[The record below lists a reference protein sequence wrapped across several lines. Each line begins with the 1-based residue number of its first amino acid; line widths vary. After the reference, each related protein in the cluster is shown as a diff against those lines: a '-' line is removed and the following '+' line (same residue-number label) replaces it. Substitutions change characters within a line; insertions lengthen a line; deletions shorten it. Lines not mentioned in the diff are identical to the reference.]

1 MIEST
6 IISWIGSATAAG
18 SRVSVGARL
27 QSTTLPALVI
37 DLTEGS
43 AAALPS
49 TTRNLYQYSLS
60 MSSVADTML
69 AAQSLSDA
77 AVALVKTGALT
88 NGGWT
93 ASTNGGFMIELPS
106 LLPTLPLCTS
116 TLWRASAAD
125 AGTTTPDD
133 VPRWQHLRS
142 RRK

>member
-6 IISWIGSATAAG
+6 IIGWIGVGTAAG
-18 SRVSVGARL
+18 TRVSVGARL

-88 NGGWT
+88 NDGCAYEPVYAVIQPPNVGEGDEVEPAIVT
-93 ASTNGGFMIELPS
+93 ATMSIMY
-106 LLPTLPLCTS
+106 
-116 TLWRASAAD
+116 RA
-125 AGTTTPDD
+125 
-133 VPRWQHLRS
+133 
-142 RRK
+142 

>member
-6 IISWIGSATAAG
+6 IIGWIGVATAAG
-18 SRVSVGARL
+18 TRVSVGARL

-88 NGGWT
+88 NGGCAYEPVYAVIQPPNVGEGDEVEPAIVT
-93 ASTNGGFMIELPS
+93 ATMTIMY
-106 LLPTLPLCTS
+106 
-116 TLWRASAAD
+116 RA
-125 AGTTTPDD
+125 
-133 VPRWQHLRS
+133 
-142 RRK
+142 

>member
-6 IISWIGSATAAG
+6 IIGWIGVGTAAG
-18 SRVSVGARL
+18 TRVSVGARL

-49 TTRNLYQYSLS
+49 TTRNLYEYSLS

-88 NGGWT
+88 NGGCAYEPVYAVIQPPNVGEGDEVEPAIVT
-93 ASTNGGFMIELPS
+93 ATMSIMY
-106 LLPTLPLCTS
+106 
-116 TLWRASAAD
+116 RA
-125 AGTTTPDD
+125 
-133 VPRWQHLRS
+133 
-142 RRK
+142 

>member
-6 IISWIGSATAAG
+6 IIGWIGAATTAG
-18 SRVSVGARL
+18 SRVSVGARV

-77 AVALVKTGALT
+77 AVALVKTGALI
-88 NGGWT
+88 NGGCAYEPVYAVIQPPNVGEGDEVEPAIVT
-93 ASTNGGFMIELPS
+93 ATMTIMY
-106 LLPTLPLCTS
+106 
-116 TLWRASAAD
+116 RA
-125 AGTTTPDD
+125 
-133 VPRWQHLRS
+133 
-142 RRK
+142 

>member
-6 IISWIGSATAAG
+6 IIGWIGSATTAG

-88 NGGWT
+88 NGGCAYEPVYAVIQPPNVGEGDEVEPAIVT
-93 ASTNGGFMIELPS
+93 ATMTIMY
-106 LLPTLPLCTS
+106 
-116 TLWRASAAD
+116 RA
-125 AGTTTPDD
+125 
-133 VPRWQHLRS
+133 
-142 RRK
+142 

>member
-6 IISWIGSATAAG
+6 IIGWIGVGTAAG
-18 SRVSVGARL
+18 TRVSVGARL

-49 TTRNLYQYSLS
+49 TTRNLYEYSLS

-88 NGGWT
+88 NGGCAFEPVYAVIQPPNVGEGDEVEPAIVT
-93 ASTNGGFMIELPS
+93 ATMSIMY
-106 LLPTLPLCTS
+106 
-116 TLWRASAAD
+116 RA
-125 AGTTTPDD
+125 
-133 VPRWQHLRS
+133 
-142 RRK
+142 

>member
-6 IISWIGSATAAG
+6 IIGWIGVGTAAG
-18 SRVSVGARL
+18 TRVSVGARL

-49 TTRNLYQYSLS
+49 TTRNLYEYSLS

-88 NGGWT
+88 NAGCAFEPVYAVIQPPNVGEGDEVEPAIVT
-93 ASTNGGFMIELPS
+93 ATMTIMY
-106 LLPTLPLCTS
+106 
-116 TLWRASAAD
+116 RA
-125 AGTTTPDD
+125 
-133 VPRWQHLRS
+133 
-142 RRK
+142 

>member
-6 IISWIGSATAAG
+6 IITWIGVATTAG
-18 SRVSVGARL
+18 TRVSVGARL

-49 TTRNLYQYSLS
+49 TTRNLYEYSLS

-77 AVALVKTGALT
+77 AVALVKTGALI
-88 NGGWT
+88 NGGCAYEPVYAVIQPPNVGEGDEVEPAIVT
-93 ASTNGGFMIELPS
+93 ATMTIMY
-106 LLPTLPLCTS
+106 
-116 TLWRASAAD
+116 RA
-125 AGTTTPDD
+125 
-133 VPRWQHLRS
+133 
-142 RRK
+142 

>member
-6 IISWIGSATAAG
+6 IIGWIGAATTAG

-88 NGGWT
+88 NDGCAYEPVYAVIQPPNVGEGDEVEPAIVT
-93 ASTNGGFMIELPS
+93 ATMTIMYRE
-106 LLPTLPLCTS
+106 
-116 TLWRASAAD
+116 
-125 AGTTTPDD
+125 
-133 VPRWQHLRS
+133 
-142 RRK
+142 

>member
-6 IISWIGSATAAG
+6 IISWIGAATTAG

-88 NGGWT
+88 NGGCAYEPVYAVIQPPNVGEGDEVEPAIVT
-93 ASTNGGFMIELPS
+93 ATMTIMY
-106 LLPTLPLCTS
+106 
-116 TLWRASAAD
+116 RA
-125 AGTTTPDD
+125 
-133 VPRWQHLRS
+133 
-142 RRK
+142 

>member
-6 IISWIGSATAAG
+6 IIGWIGAATTAG

-69 AAQSLSDA
+69 AAQSLSDSA
-77 AVALVKTGALT
+77 IALVKTGALVA
-88 NGGWT
+88 GGCAYEPVYAVIQPPNVGEGDEVEPAIVT
-93 ASTNGGFMIELPS
+93 ATMTIMY
-106 LLPTLPLCTS
+106 
-116 TLWRASAAD
+116 RA
-125 AGTTTPDD
+125 
-133 VPRWQHLRS
+133 
-142 RRK
+142 

>member
-6 IISWIGSATAAG
+6 IIGWIGAATTAG
-18 SRVSVGARL
+18 TRVSVGARL

-88 NGGWT
+88 NGGCAYEPVYAVIQPPNVGEGDEVEPAIVT
-93 ASTNGGFMIELPS
+93 ATMTIMY
-106 LLPTLPLCTS
+106 
-116 TLWRASAAD
+116 RA
-125 AGTTTPDD
+125 
-133 VPRWQHLRS
+133 
-142 RRK
+142 

>member
-6 IISWIGSATAAG
+6 IIGWIGSGTAAG

-77 AVALVKTGALT
+77 AIALVKTGALVA
-88 NGGWT
+88 GGCAYEPVYAVIQPPNVGEGDEVEPAIVT
-93 ASTNGGFMIELPS
+93 ATMTIMY
-106 LLPTLPLCTS
+106 
-116 TLWRASAAD
+116 RA
-125 AGTTTPDD
+125 
-133 VPRWQHLRS
+133 
-142 RRK
+142 

>member
-6 IISWIGSATAAG
+6 IITWIGVGTTAG

-88 NGGWT
+88 NGGCAYEPVYAVIQPPNVGEGDEVEPAIVT
-93 ASTNGGFMIELPS
+93 ATMSIMY
-106 LLPTLPLCTS
+106 
-116 TLWRASAAD
+116 RA
-125 AGTTTPDD
+125 
-133 VPRWQHLRS
+133 
-142 RRK
+142 

>member
-6 IISWIGSATAAG
+6 IIGWIGTATTAG

-49 TTRNLYQYSLS
+49 GGVRNLYQYSLS

-77 AVALVKTGALT
+77 AIALVKTNALVA
-88 NGGWT
+88 GGCAYEPVYAVIQPPNVGEGDEVEPAIVT
-93 ASTNGGFMIELPS
+93 ATMTIMY
-106 LLPTLPLCTS
+106 
-116 TLWRASAAD
+116 RA
-125 AGTTTPDD
+125 
-133 VPRWQHLRS
+133 
-142 RRK
+142 

>member
-6 IISWIGSATAAG
+6 IIGWIGSATAAG

-49 TTRNLYQYSLS
+49 GGVRNLYQYSLS

-77 AVALVKTGALT
+77 AIAKVQTGALVA
-88 NGGWT
+88 GGCAYEPVYAVIQPPNVGEGDEVEPAIVT
-93 ASTNGGFMIELPS
+93 ATMTILY
-106 LLPTLPLCTS
+106 
-116 TLWRASAAD
+116 RA
-125 AGTTTPDD
+125 
-133 VPRWQHLRS
+133 
-142 RRK
+142 

>member
-6 IISWIGSATAAG
+6 IITWIGVATTAG
-18 SRVSVGARL
+18 TRVSVGARL

-49 TTRNLYQYSLS
+49 GSVRDLYQYSLS

-88 NGGWT
+88 NGGCAYESVYAVIQPPNVGEGDEVEPAIVT
-93 ASTNGGFMIELPS
+93 ATMTILY
-106 LLPTLPLCTS
+106 
-116 TLWRASAAD
+116 RA
-125 AGTTTPDD
+125 
-133 VPRWQHLRS
+133 
-142 RRK
+142 

>member
-6 IISWIGSATAAG
+6 IIGWIGVATAAG
-18 SRVSVGARL
+18 TRVSVGARL

-77 AVALVKTGALT
+77 AVALVKTGALI
-88 NGGWT
+88 NGGCAYEPVYAVIQPPNVGEGDEVEPAIVT
-93 ASTNGGFMIELPS
+93 ATMTIMY
-106 LLPTLPLCTS
+106 
-116 TLWRASAAD
+116 RA
-125 AGTTTPDD
+125 
-133 VPRWQHLRS
+133 
-142 RRK
+142 

>member
-6 IISWIGSATAAG
+6 IIGWIGAATAAG

-88 NGGWT
+88 NGGCAYEPVYAVIQPPNVGEGDEVEPAIVT
-93 ASTNGGFMIELPS
+93 ATMTIMY
-106 LLPTLPLCTS
+106 
-116 TLWRASAAD
+116 RA
-125 AGTTTPDD
+125 
-133 VPRWQHLRS
+133 
-142 RRK
+142 

>member
-6 IISWIGSATAAG
+6 IIGWIGAATAAG

-77 AVALVKTGALT
+77 AIALVKTGALT
-88 NGGWT
+88 NGGCAYEPVYAVIQPPNVGEGDEVEPAIVT
-93 ASTNGGFMIELPS
+93 ATMTIMY
-106 LLPTLPLCTS
+106 
-116 TLWRASAAD
+116 RA
-125 AGTTTPDD
+125 
-133 VPRWQHLRS
+133 
-142 RRK
+142 

>member
-6 IISWIGSATAAG
+6 IIGWIGTATTAG

-60 MSSVADTML
+60 MSSVANTML
-69 AAQSLSDA
+69 DAQSLSDA
-77 AVALVKTGALT
+77 AIALVKTGALVA
-88 NGGWT
+88 GGCAYEPVYAVIQPPNVGEGDEVEPAIVT
-93 ASTNGGFMIELPS
+93 ATMTIMY
-106 LLPTLPLCTS
+106 
-116 TLWRASAAD
+116 RA
-125 AGTTTPDD
+125 
-133 VPRWQHLRS
+133 
-142 RRK
+142 

>member
-6 IISWIGSATAAG
+6 IIGWIGAATTAG

-88 NGGWT
+88 NDGCAYEPVYAVIQPPNVGEGDEVEPAIVT
-93 ASTNGGFMIELPS
+93 ATMTIMY
-106 LLPTLPLCTS
+106 
-116 TLWRASAAD
+116 RA
-125 AGTTTPDD
+125 
-133 VPRWQHLRS
+133 
-142 RRK
+142 

>member
-6 IISWIGSATAAG
+6 IIGWIGAATTAG

-77 AVALVKTGALT
+77 AVALVKTGALI
-88 NGGWT
+88 NGGCAYEPVYAVIQPPNVGEGDEVEPAIVT
-93 ASTNGGFMIELPS
+93 ATMTIMY
-106 LLPTLPLCTS
+106 
-116 TLWRASAAD
+116 RA
-125 AGTTTPDD
+125 
-133 VPRWQHLRS
+133 
-142 RRK
+142 

>member
-6 IISWIGSATAAG
+6 IIGWIGSATAAG

-49 TTRNLYQYSLS
+49 SGTRNLYQYSLS

-69 AAQSLSDA
+69 DAQSLSDA
-77 AVALVKTGALT
+77 AIAKVKTGALVA
-88 NGGWT
+88 GGCAYEPVYAVIQPPNVGEGDEVEPAIVT
-93 ASTNGGFMIELPS
+93 A
-106 LLPTLPLCTS
+106 TLTIMY
-116 TLWRASAAD
+116 RA
-125 AGTTTPDD
+125 
-133 VPRWQHLRS
+133 
-142 RRK
+142 

>member
-77 AVALVKTGALT
+77 AVALVKTGALI
-88 NGGWT
+88 NGGCAYEPVYAVIQPPNVGEGDEVEPAIVT
-93 ASTNGGFMIELPS
+93 ATMTIMY
-106 LLPTLPLCTS
+106 
-116 TLWRASAAD
+116 RA
-125 AGTTTPDD
+125 
-133 VPRWQHLRS
+133 
-142 RRK
+142 

>member
-6 IISWIGSATAAG
+6 IIGWIGTTTTAG

-77 AVALVKTGALT
+77 AIALVKTGALT
-88 NGGWT
+88 AGGCAYEPVYAVIQPPNVGEGDEVEPAIVT
-93 ASTNGGFMIELPS
+93 ATMTIMY
-106 LLPTLPLCTS
+106 
-116 TLWRASAAD
+116 RA
-125 AGTTTPDD
+125 
-133 VPRWQHLRS
+133 
-142 RRK
+142 

>member
-6 IISWIGSATAAG
+6 IITWIGVGTTAG
-18 SRVSVGARL
+18 TRVSVGARL

-88 NGGWT
+88 NDGCAYEPVYAVIQPPNVGEGDEVEPAIVT
-93 ASTNGGFMIELPS
+93 ATMSIMY
-106 LLPTLPLCTS
+106 
-116 TLWRASAAD
+116 RA
-125 AGTTTPDD
+125 
-133 VPRWQHLRS
+133 
-142 RRK
+142 

>member
-6 IISWIGSATAAG
+6 IIGWIGSATTAG

-43 AAALPS
+43 AAALPAGNS
-49 TTRNLYQYSLS
+49 RDLYQYSLS

-77 AVALVKTGALT
+77 AIALVKTGALVA
-88 NGGWT
+88 GGCAYEPVYAVIQPPNVGEGDEVEPAIVT
-93 ASTNGGFMIELPS
+93 ATMTIMY
-106 LLPTLPLCTS
+106 
-116 TLWRASAAD
+116 RA
-125 AGTTTPDD
+125 
-133 VPRWQHLRS
+133 
-142 RRK
+142 

>member
-6 IISWIGSATAAG
+6 IISWIGVATTAG
-18 SRVSVGARL
+18 TRVSVGARL
-27 QSTTLPALVI
+27 QSTSLPALVI

-77 AVALVKTGALT
+77 AIALVKTGALT
-88 NGGWT
+88 AGGCAYEPVYAVIQPPNVGEGDEVEPAIVT
-93 ASTNGGFMIELPS
+93 ATMTILY
-106 LLPTLPLCTS
+106 
-116 TLWRASAAD
+116 RA
-125 AGTTTPDD
+125 
-133 VPRWQHLRS
+133 
-142 RRK
+142 

>member
-6 IISWIGSATAAG
+6 IIGWIGAATTAG

-69 AAQSLSDA
+69 DAQSLSDA
-77 AVALVKTGALT
+77 AVALVKTGALIA
-88 NGGWT
+88 GGCAYEPVYAVIQPPNVGEGDEVEPAIVT
-93 ASTNGGFMIELPS
+93 ATMTILY
-106 LLPTLPLCTS
+106 
-116 TLWRASAAD
+116 RA
-125 AGTTTPDD
+125 
-133 VPRWQHLRS
+133 
-142 RRK
+142 